1 MNVENFNIRVYGILE
16 GSNGSILL
24 TDENR
29 FGVEMTKF
37 VGGGLEKGEG
47 LADALK
53 REFKEEMDLEIE
65 IGSIFYINDFLQIS
79 AFNPKDQLLSI
90 YYKVSTKNWQR
101 VEECINNPS
110 EKQSFKWKSIHTLS
124 KDDVTFPIDKVVV
137 EMLVG
142 GK

>member
-29 FGVEMTKF
+29 YGVEMTKF

-65 IGSIFYINDFLQIS
+65 IGSLFYINDFLQIS

-101 VEECINNPS
+101 IEECINNPS
-110 EKQSFKWKSIHTLS
+110 AKQSFKWKSIHTLS
-124 KDDVTFPIDKVVV
+124 KDEVTFPIDKVVV
-137 EMLVG
+137 EMLSE

>member
-110 EKQSFKWKSIHTLS
+110 GKQSFKWKSIHTLS